1 MPLKVHHVHS
11 SFTEHPLKHY
21 KQIVDQTSARSTYT
35 HTSPTPSPASLPLSF
50 SSSRCLSLT
59 RTSLGVS
66 RPPSP
71 PPLFLAIWREGAESG
86 PALFSAL
93 SLHCLRSAEPGPVI
107 VFCSSSSSLVSRLLE
122 CERSAAAVQGPFFAL
137 HPSLCLLFFPNSL
150 SLSLYVCPSASLR
163 TQFI

>member
-1 MPLKVHHVHS
+1 MFIVHS
-11 SFTEHPLKHY
+11 LNILLNIINRLSTKHRLGRL
-21 KQIVDQTSARSTYT
+21 IL
-35 HTSPTPSPASLPLSF
+35 TPLPLPLLPLFLYLSPP
-50 SSSRCLSLT
+50 LVVSLT

-122 CERSAAAVQGPFFAL
+122 WERSAAAVQGPFFAL
-137 HPSLCLLFFPNSL
+137 YPSLCLLFFPNSL